1 MTMTES
7 PPAPAV
13 ADTPAAAP
21 SAAHG
26 LYDWISTTDHKRI
39 GRMWIL
45 VAMVLLVAFAILG
58 TFVGLERA
66 EPATTSFFGGE
77 NSYFQMW
84 TLYRLGMVLLVVM
97 PLFVGLATLVVPMQV
112 GSTNIAF
119 PRAALLAV
127 WSFLL
132 GAGITIV
139 SVLAG
144 GGWGALDGVTGD
156 EADAIAL
163 TLVGTGMVIV
173 ALLIAAVCIATT
185 VVSLRTPGMNLMRVP
200 LFAWSMLV
208 ASAVWLLTL
217 PVAIAN
223 LILMYVDL
231 RGGPLTLGDPEASGA
246 IYAQIAWLVEQPQ
259 IYAFAIPVLGVIGSV
274 VPAYA
279 KTRQADHTLM
289 VVMVGL
295 FGFVAIGGW
304 SQPYFFDSTE
314 DVVFVAFGL
323 LAVVPV
329 LGVLGGSL
337 FTLFRGEK
345 PTGGPPAHL
354 HGALA
359 AAVLLFGGV
368 ASGAVRV
375 IAPLDLAG
383 TSAITGILN
392 LVVFS
397 AVAAALTGVWFW
409 SPKISGKLVASEHGR
424 IAILALLTGATLL
437 GAADVVAGFYDAPDL
452 LLFETGSDVVD
463 PLLTASVAGGFIIA
477 GGMVY
482 ALGGFLA
489 SFRSSNP
496 AAGADPWDGHSL
508 EWNTSS
514 PPPVANFTEPP
525 ARVVS
530 EAPLLDSAEAD
541 NDGEDA

>member
-13 ADTPAAAP
+13 AESAPAP

-26 LYDWISTTDHKRI
+26 LYDWLSTTDHKRI
-39 GRMWIL
+39 ARLWIL
-45 VAMVLLVAFAILG
+45 ASMVLLVAVAALG
-58 TFVGLERA
+58 LFVGLERA
-66 EPATTSFFGGE
+66 EPATTGFFGGD

-84 TLYRLGMVLLVVM
+84 TLYRLGLVLLVVM
-97 PLFVGLATLVVPMQV
+97 PLFIGLATLVVPMQV

-119 PRAALLAV
+119 PRAAQVAV
-127 WSFLL
+127 WSFLI
-132 GAGITIV
+132 GAGITVV

-144 GGWGALDGVTGD
+144 GGWGALDGVSGD

-173 ALLIAAVCIATT
+173 ALLIAAICIATT

-223 LILMYVDL
+223 LVLMYVDL
-231 RGGPLTLGDPEASGA
+231 RGGPLVFGDPEASGA
-246 IYAQIAWLVEQPQ
+246 IYGQIAWLVEQPQ

-279 KTRQADHTLM
+279 KVRQVDHTLM

-295 FGFVAIGGW
+295 FGFVSIGGW

-314 DVVFVAFGL
+314 DVVFVAFGVF
-323 LAVVPV
+323 AVVPV
-329 LGVLGGSL
+329 VAALGISLATLLRGG
-337 FTLFRGEK
+337 K
-345 PTGGPPAHL
+345 PTERPPAHL

-368 ASGAVRV
+368 ASGALRV
-375 IAPLDLAG
+375 IAPFDLGG
-383 TSAITGILN
+383 TSAITGVIN
-392 LVVFS
+392 LVLFS
-397 AVAAALTGVWFW
+397 SVAAALTGVWFW
-409 SPKISGKLVASEHGR
+409 SPKISGGLVSSEDAR
-424 IAILALLTGATLL
+424 ISLLTLLTGATLL
-437 GAADVVAGFYDAPDL
+437 GVADVVAGFYEAPDFL
-452 LLFETGSDVVD
+452 ITDSGSDVID
-463 PLLTASVAGGFIIA
+463 PLLTASAAGGFIIA
-477 GGMVY
+477 AGMIY
-482 ALGGFLA
+482 ALGGFLV
-489 SFRSSNP
+489 SLRSANST
-496 AAGADPWDGHSL
+496 AGDNPWDGQSL
-508 EWNTSS
+508 EWATTS
-514 PPPVANFTEPP
+514 PPPQGNFAEPP

-530 EAPLLDSAEAD
+530 EAPLLDLAEVD
-541 NDGEDA
+541 TDGGET